1 MIKSLIAAAAVTL
14 ALSSAALA
22 EDMMCDDAS
31 IMKAE
36 EMAKGM
42 TDPAMKD
49 KWLSGIPRGRLGR
62 TARSFVYEDVG
73 AERARCHPPQARK
86 PLAEIASFL

>member
-49 KWLSGIPRGRLGR
+49 KMEMAMKEVDMAKMSMKENKMDDCKMHIGEAMKA
-62 TARSFVYEDVG
+62 TA
-73 AERARCHPPQARK
+73 K
-86 PLAEIASFL
+86 